1 MRKFGYYLIM
11 GVLLAGS
18 ACRKEV
24 EKLVVQEVD
33 KQYSWAEVKHL
44 INYQRNVMRV
54 TTGTNTLN
62 LQQTGSFEVL
72 SPILGSSEKAANGY
86 YTGFGLNSK
95 SRT

>member
-1 MRKFGYYLIM
+1 MRKFGYYLII

-62 LQQTGSFEVL
+62 LQL
-72 SPILGSSEKAANGY
+72 SSQPKVMRYSCVPMARN
-86 YTGFGLNSK
+86 K
-95 SRT
+95 SVTYWSRVWGV